1 MSTRITRLMRNVDI
15 VRESRIPVGIE
26 KARHMTESFRETEG
40 QPHIIRCARAFAH
53 VIEKATLFI
62 GDDELIVGNPASQP
76 WGVELTPVW
85 GTWPDDEIRSLEEAG
100 YLLHPDVTAEIAELN
115 EYWSGRSLTALMTST
130 YDDERLWPFA
140 QLGVVLPPF
149 RSKEEGWGAGGLLG
163 GGYGI
168 QHEISQMITTPDYG
182 RVLRDGL
189 GSLLA
194 EAQELERGTR
204 LFGDEDFERREFYR
218 SAVIA
223 IGAVQRLIERFA
235 ETARRDAAS
244 ASPERRAELLEIA
257 DACDHLRDGGA
268 RTLREAIQLYWF
280 LYVCMLPSGTLGMGR
295 LDQLFLPWYERDL
308 AEGCVDDDEVVELFA
323 MLRLRSM
330 EVTIQG
336 GTAHRAKWAG
346 GSKWH
351 NAVIGGLTPD
361 GADATTPLSYLIL
374 RAAEVCPTPHHTITM
389 RVHRD
394 TPSELIQAGLRLA
407 RTGLGMP
414 AFISDEANIRF
425 LEAQGIDTATARDYN
440 MAGSN
445 SITLTGRSRLVA
457 SPMFVVPRVL
467 GIALQGGVPGF
478 GPSTPGLAGARD
490 FESFF
495 ADFTRHLEHMIEL
508 QAEFNNV
515 TVRSIGSRYPRPF
528 DSVLMEGGLEAGADV
543 FRRTLPYD
551 NANFVNVIGVINTAD
566 ALAAIRRLV
575 FEERTV
581 PAERLLEALARDW
594 EGPGDEELRQLVLE
608 APKFGNDVDEVDE
621 LAARVYAIA
630 AESIVRHGTATGGR
644 CIPSA
649 LTIGTSPWPGG
660 AVTGATAD
668 GRRSSEPLAEE
679 SMTPMRGREQGSPWD
694 VIASALKIAQD
705 PYQCTELDM
714 RFTRE
719 ALGDD
724 AAMEN
729 LEELVRLYL
738 ASGGKHIQIN
748 VADLAELRRASD
760 DPEAFP
766 DVTVRLGGTTAYVA
780 QLSPAMRE
788 EMLARHYFAEM
799 PRRSE
804 EARVPA

>member
-223 IGAVQRLIERFA
+223 IRAVQRLIERFA

-308 AEGCVDDDEVVELFA
+308 AEGRVDDDEVVELFA

-346 GSKWH
+346 GRS
-351 NAVIGGLTPD
+351 G
-361 GADATTPLSYLIL
+361 TTPSSAGS
-374 RAAEVCPTPHHTITM
+374 RPT
-389 RVHRD
+389 
-394 TPSELIQAGLRLA
+394 A
-407 RTGLGMP
+407 RT
-414 AFISDEANIRF
+414 R
-425 LEAQGIDTATARDYN
+425 R
-440 MAGSN
+440 
-445 SITLTGRSRLVA
+445 
-457 SPMFVVPRVL
+457 
-467 GIALQGGVPGF
+467 
-478 GPSTPGLAGARD
+478 
-490 FESFF
+490 
-495 ADFTRHLEHMIEL
+495 
-508 QAEFNNV
+508 
-515 TVRSIGSRYPRPF
+515 RPC
-528 DSVLMEGGLEAGADV
+528 
-543 FRRTLPYD
+543 RT
-551 NANFVNVIGVINTAD
+551 
-566 ALAAIRRLV
+566 
-575 FEERTV
+575 
-581 PAERLLEALARDW
+581 
-594 EGPGDEELRQLVLE
+594 
-608 APKFGNDVDEVDE
+608 
-621 LAARVYAIA
+621 
-630 AESIVRHGTATGGR
+630 
-644 CIPSA
+644 
-649 LTIGTSPWPGG
+649 
-660 AVTGATAD
+660 
-668 GRRSSEPLAEE
+668 
-679 SMTPMRGREQGSPWD
+679 
-694 VIASALKIAQD
+694 
-705 PYQCTELDM
+705 
-714 RFTRE
+714 
-719 ALGDD
+719 
-724 AAMEN
+724 
-729 LEELVRLYL
+729 
-738 ASGGKHIQIN
+738 
-748 VADLAELRRASD
+748 
-760 DPEAFP
+760 
-766 DVTVRLGGTTAYVA
+766 
-780 QLSPAMRE
+780 
-788 EMLARHYFAEM
+788 
-799 PRRSE
+799 
-804 EARVPA
+804 